1 MYEYDTWLDRV
12 VVEFAQLWPEGTF
25 FSVPFHI
32 YGLLAVLLVAVTCGA
47 VGSLVVGN
55 RMAFFS
61 DALAH
66 TAFTGVAL
74 GLLTGLAID
83 AHRDSDFYQFGI
95 PLIMVGFGM
104 TVGLLIGI
112 VRERTGLASDTVIG
126 VFFAGVVAFGT
137 MVMKA
142 LSRSGG
148 YFVVENFLWGNPIAA
163 TGRDLL
169 LLSVLALL
177 TFGLLLLMY
186 NSLVFASF
194 NPSLARSRNISLKLT
209 SFAFI
214 VLLAL
219 IVNLSQKVVGVLL
232 INGMLIVPAATAGNL
247 CRNMRQLFWTTIA
260 LSLLAGG
267 LGMWLSTQQIYF
279 RGRELSFGSSG
290 IIVLMSVL
298 FFIASMTVVPWG
310 RKWLQKHR
318 PAVAE
323 AKA

>member
-1 MYEYDTWLDRV
+1 MYDTWLDGLV
-12 VVEFAQLWPEGTF
+12 VRFSQLWPDGSF
-25 FSVPFHI
+25 FSAPFLV
-32 YGLLAVLLVAVTCGA
+32 YGLLAVLLVAAICGA

-74 GLLTGLAID
+74 GLLTGLFLD
-83 AHRDSDFYQFGI
+83 APRDGDFYQLGI
-95 PLIMVGFGM
+95 PFIMVGFGM
-104 TVGLLIGI
+104 TVGLLIAV

-142 LSRSGG
+142 LSSSGG
-148 YFVVENFLWGNPIAA
+148 YFRVDNFLWGDPIAA
-163 TGRDLL
+163 TGLDLMV
-169 LLSVLALL
+169 LSVLAAI
-177 TFGLLLLMY
+177 TFGLLLVMY
-186 NSLVFASF
+186 NSLVFSSF
-194 NPSLARSRNISLKLT
+194 NPSLARSRNISLRLC

-247 CRNMRQLFWTTIA
+247 CRNMRQLFWTTIG
-260 LSLLAGG
+260 LSVLAAG
-267 LGMWLSTQQIYF
+267 LGIWLSTKPLYF
-279 RGRELSFGSSG
+279 RGRELSFGISG
-290 IIVLMSVL
+290 FIVLMSVL
-298 FFIASMTVVPWG
+298 FFIASMTVVPWA
-310 RKWLQKHR
+310 RKRLQSPR
-318 PAVAE
+318 TPAE

>member
-1 MYEYDTWLDRV
+1 MYDTWVDWLV
-12 VVEFAQLWPEGTF
+12 IEFSKLWPEGSF
-25 FSVPFHI
+25 FSVAFQV
-32 YGLLAVLLVAVTCGA
+32 YGLLAVLLVSVTCGA

-104 TVGLLIGI
+104 TVGLLIAL
-112 VRERTGLASDTVIG
+112 VRDRTGLASDTVIG

-148 YFVVENFLWGNPIAA
+148 YFVVENFLWGDPIAA

-169 LLSVLALL
+169 VLSVLALL
-177 TFGLLLLMY
+177 TFGMLLVMY

-194 NPSLARSRNISLKLT
+194 NPSLARSRNISLQL
-209 SFAFI
+209 SNFAFI

-247 CRNMRQLFWTTIA
+247 CKNMRQLFWTTIA
-260 LSLLAGG
+260 VSVAAGG
-267 LGMWLSTQQIYF
+267 LGMWLSTQELSY

-298 FFIASMTVVPWG
+298 FFTASMTVVPWC
-310 RKWLQKHR
+310 RKWLQR
-318 PAVAE
+318 SRAVE
-323 AKA
+323 AGANA